1 MRVALVTCLSLGR
14 RRDEEAE
21 RLLSSSFTSIEKDL
35 SASEGNCGTKE
46 AVGEATP
53 PLNREIQEEEE
64 AEEEKDEE
72 DEQIISSQRERKKS
86 NRLIPSL

>member
-1 MRVALVTCLSLGR
+1 M
-14 RRDEEAE
+14 
-21 RLLSSSFTSIEKDL
+21 
-35 SASEGNCGTKE
+35 GNWGTKE

-53 PLNREIQEEEE
+53 PLNREIQEE
-64 AEEEKDEE
+64 EEEKDEE